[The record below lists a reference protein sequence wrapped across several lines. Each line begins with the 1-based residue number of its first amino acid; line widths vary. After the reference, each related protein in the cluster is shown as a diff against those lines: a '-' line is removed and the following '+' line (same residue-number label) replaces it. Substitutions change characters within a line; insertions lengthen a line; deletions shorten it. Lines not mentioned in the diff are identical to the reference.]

1 MRSLA
6 TILTTTLVC
15 GAAAAATPDYDAVI
29 RDALATGYGL
39 RPDSLAGAAS
49 VAAMHADNT
58 LAGPEAEMEYLWPSD
73 GTDNR
78 WSLSLSQ
85 SFDWPGAYRARR
97 AEAQTAEEAVR
108 AVYEVATLD
117 KAFEVKML
125 VLDIINARQR
135 IGLLRST
142 LTNVDLMD
150 SLIRVAYDR
159 EAATALDIRKS
170 ALARLDISSNIAVAE
185 ADLADLE
192 AQLAA
197 QGIHMPTSGWDVYP
211 AQILHTQPLG
221 AEEYPE
227 YRASVARRQAA
238 RAAVKA
244 ARTAALPGFAVGYT
258 HAYEDKTHLNG
269 FSVSVTLPSW
279 SRRQRTRAAELE
291 AMATGA
297 ETDAAL
303 SIARAQTES
312 QHIVA
317 QRLHD
322 ELEAYR
328 HITGDNS
335 YLELLEKA
343 YAGGLITVI
352 DYLSE
357 INHFTEARM
366 RYLDLEYRYQQT
378 LARLN
383 KPRSAYFN

>member
-1 MRSLA
+1 MRPLA
-6 TILTTTLVC
+6 TIITTAIVC
-15 GAAAAATPDYDAVI
+15 GSAAAATPDYDAVI

-97 AEAQTAEEAVR
+97 AEAQTAREAAR

-185 ADLADLE
+185 ADLALKVLKHLE
-192 AQLAA
+192 
-197 QGIHMPTSGWDVYP
+197 QGKAYKYPHPGGMYIRRRRCTRSPSAPRSTPSTARMWHAGRPPAPPSVRPVPPHCPALPSDIPMPT
-211 AQILHTQPLG
+211 
-221 AEEYPE
+221 
-227 YRASVARRQAA
+227 
-238 RAAVKA
+238 
-244 ARTAALPGFAVGYT
+244 
-258 HAYEDKTHLNG
+258 
-269 FSVSVTLPSW
+269 
-279 SRRQRTRAAELE
+279 RTRHTSTA
-291 AMATGA
+291 
-297 ETDAAL
+297 
-303 SIARAQTES
+303 SR
-312 QHIVA
+312 
-317 QRLHD
+317 
-322 ELEAYR
+322 
-328 HITGDNS
+328 
-335 YLELLEKA
+335 
-343 YAGGLITVI
+343 
-352 DYLSE
+352 
-357 INHFTEARM
+357 
-366 RYLDLEYRYQQT
+366 
-378 LARLN
+378 
-383 KPRSAYFN
+383 

>member
-1 MRSLA
+1 MEIWLNIAIGVIACAVGVAVTVIMQRRM
-6 TILTTTLVC
+6 
-15 GAAAAATPDYDAVI
+15 AATRAKQIIADAEREGADI
-29 RDALATGYGL
+29 RRNKELEGREEALRIT
-39 RPDSLAGAAS
+39 
-49 VAAMHADNT
+49 T
-58 LAGPEAEMEYLWPSD
+58 EAEKQANQRMQKAQAVETRQKQREIQL
-73 GTDNR
+73 NQV
-78 WSLSLSQ
+78 Q
-85 SFDWPGAYRARR
+85 S
-97 AEAQTAEEAVR
+97 E
-108 AVYEVATLD
+108 
-117 KAFEVKML
+117 
-125 VLDIINARQR
+125 NARTR
-135 IGLLRST
+135 NEL
-142 LTNVDLMD
+142 D
-150 SLIRVAYDR
+150 
-159 EAATALDIRKS
+159 ATRQT
-170 ALARLDISSNIAVAE
+170 
-185 ADLADLE
+185 LE
-192 AQLAA
+192 AQ
-197 QGIHMPTSGWDVYP
+197 
-211 AQILHTQPLG
+211 
-221 AEEYPE
+221 
-227 YRASVARRQAA
+227 
-238 RAAVKA
+238 AAV
-244 ARTAALPGFAVGYT
+244 LEG
-258 HAYEDKTHLNG
+258 
-269 FSVSVTLPSW
+269 
-279 SRRQRTRAAELE
+279 RAAELE